1 MGNSKKKQLQKIG
14 KIINISKSNLVTI
27 KAYFPVKP
35 GSRILSKNGNNLG
48 IVVDVFGPIHSPYIS
63 IKPENIKDI
72 VIGSE
77 VYTIEKGNR
86 RCKSIST

>member
-1 MGNSKKKQLQKIG
+1 MGNSRKNRLQKIG

-27 KAYFPVKP
+27 KAYSSSIKP

-48 IVVDVFGPIHSPYIS
+48 VVVDVFGPINSPYIS
-63 IKPENIKDI
+63 VKPENIKDI

-77 VYTIEKGNR
+77 VYIIEKRNR
-86 RCKSIST
+86 

>member
-1 MGNSKKKQLQKIG
+1 MTTSKKKQLQKIG

-27 KAYFPVKP
+27 KAYSLVKP
-35 GSRILSKNGNNLG
+35 GSRILSKNGNYLG

-63 IKPENIKDI
+63 VKPENIKDI

-77 VYTIEKGNR
+77 VYTIEKR
-86 RCKSIST
+86 KQ

>member
-1 MGNSKKKQLQKIG
+1 MVSSKKNQLQKIG

-27 KAYFPVKP
+27 KSNSPVKL
-35 GSRILSKNGNNLG
+35 GSRILLKNGNCLG

-63 IKPENIKDI
+63 VKPENIKDI

-77 VYTIEKGNR
+77 VYIMKKRGREDAKT
-86 RCKSIST
+86 